1 MSSGLKQKPYLIN
14 DRLNYAPAI
23 KTVLKDPL
31 KEREVVTELI
41 IDTGF
46 QGGVLIPI
54 ETYVSLNLNLY
65 EELKT
70 LARTAV
76 GKTVELRTSKAY
88 VEVGG
93 REVLCSAYT
102 ALNVE
107 KPLLGRE
114 VLSKVG
120 LLYSPPNKIGFLNKT
135 Q

>member
-1 MSSGLKQKPYLIN
+1 LSSGRGHRPYLIN
-14 DRLNYAPAI
+14 HELNYAPAI
-23 KTVLKDPL
+23 KTVLRDPL
-31 KEREVVTELI
+31 KEREVITELI

-65 EELKT
+65 EELKA

-76 GKTVELRTSKAY
+76 GRTIELRASKAFI
-88 VEVGG
+88 EVGG

-107 KPLLGRE
+107 KSLLGRE

-120 LLYSPPNKIGFLNKT
+120 LLYSPPEKISFVKEP
-135 Q
+135 

>member
-1 MSSGLKQKPYLIN
+1 MSSGRKQRLYLIN
-14 DRLNYAPAI
+14 HELNYAPAI

-31 KEREVVTELI
+31 KEREAITELI
-41 IDTGF
+41 IVTGF
-46 QGGVLIPI
+46 QGGALIPV
-54 ETYVSLNLNLY
+54 ETYVSLNLNLC
-65 EELKT
+65 EGLKT

-76 GKTVELRTSKAY
+76 GKTVELRVPKAY
-88 VEVGG
+88 VEVSG

-107 KPLLGRE
+107 KPLLGSE

-120 LLYSPPNKIGFLNKT
+120 LLYRPPNKIGFVNKP

>member
-1 MSSGLKQKPYLIN
+1 MPYLIN
-14 DRLNYAPAI
+14 RGLNYAPAI
-23 KTVLKDPL
+23 KTVVKDPL
-31 KEREVVTELI
+31 KERKVITELI

-76 GKTVELRTSKAY
+76 GKTVELRASKAFIK
-88 VEVGG
+88 VGE

-107 KPLLGRE
+107 KSLLGRE

-120 LLYSPPNKIGFLNKT
+120 LLYSPPDKIGFVNKP
-135 Q
+135 